1 MKTTLRTKPSTRLK
15 LGHLMLVFGIPCLI
29 IAGFFAL
36 TSMQAAEASRKE
48 MRRGGAVLNQQV
60 ADAHFLTESIPGN
73 LVSVASF
80 SEQNRPNRDFPADGT
95 LRAEGGTF
103 QASWQGDAVLLVWE
117 TDQETGADLYEI
129 QRSANPDDFIEIGN
143 LSGTTETLKRN
154 LYDFTDSTASQ
165 LGGARLYY
173 RLKQYASNGEYVF
186 SQIIELV
193 QAPKPTSLNLNV
205 YPTPASSTVN
215 MRIQGTRNH
224 RAHIQIIDS
233 KGQVVYDEL
242 GNANRSL
249 RLPIDSWAA
258 GAYEITLATAGEE
271 LSIPLNIA
279 H

>member
-1 MKTTLRTKPSTRLK
+1 MKTTLGTKPSTRLK
-15 LGHLMLVFGIPCLI
+15 LGHMMLVLGIPCLI

-48 MRRGGAVLNQQV
+48 MKRGSAVLNKQLV
-60 ADAHFLTESIPGN
+60 DTHLLAESSSEN
-73 LVSVASF
+73 LISVAS
-80 SEQNRPNRDFPADGT
+80 SYEENRPNRDFPADGA

-103 QASWQGDAVLLVWE
+103 QASWQGEEVLLVWE
-117 TDQETGADLYEI
+117 TDQETGADQYEI

-143 LSGTTETLKRN
+143 LSGTKESLKRN
-154 LYDFTDSTASQ
+154 LFDFTDPTASQ
-165 LGGARLYY
+165 LGGDRLYY
-173 RLKQYASNGEYVF
+173 RLKQFASNGEYVF

-193 QAPKPTSLNLNV
+193 QAPKPASLNLSV
-205 YPTPASSTVN
+205 YPNPASSTVN

-242 GNANRSL
+242 GNANRNL
-249 RLPIDSWAA
+249 RLLIDSWAE
-258 GAYEITLATAGEE
+258 GAYQITLATAGEE
-271 LSIPLNIA
+271 LSIPLNII